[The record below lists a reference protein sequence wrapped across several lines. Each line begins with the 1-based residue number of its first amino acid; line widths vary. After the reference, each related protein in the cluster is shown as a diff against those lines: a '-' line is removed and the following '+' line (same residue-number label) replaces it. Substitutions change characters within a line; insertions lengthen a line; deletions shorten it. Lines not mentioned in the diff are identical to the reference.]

1 MPPIVNSSAD
11 PALDA
16 LNGTGVCGHGTP
28 LGGIPDRCGYG
39 QRLPFLVI
47 SPWAR
52 KNYVSNST
60 IDTTSALKFIE
71 DNWLGSARTGT
82 ASFDNLAGSIDDMFT
97 FGQANDSTLLLNPK
111 TGEVLH

>member
-1 MPPIVNSSAD
+1 M
-11 PALDA
+11 
-16 LNGTGVCGHGTP
+16 
-28 LGGIPDRCGYG
+28 
-39 QRLPFLVI
+39 
-47 SPWAR
+47 
-52 KNYVSNST
+52 SNST